1 LSIPSTTGAS
11 LSGTA
16 SGSKLTWANNQS
28 TSSRSVVVT
37 ATCQEDTSKTKT
49 VTISQSAGYYSYG
62 NITINSFSYGV
73 VGAAGGTSSPS
84 ITYSQ
89 PYG

>member
-1 LSIPSTTGAS
+1 M
-11 LSGTA
+11 
-16 SGSKLTWANNQS
+16 TWANNQS

-62 NITINSFSYGV
+62 NITINSFSYGA